1 MCGIEKIYSDSYE
14 AGKTKTGGFK
24 YESKII
30 FKGFYIGGHRSDHFF
45 VRQCDNPVCA
55 AAVFIKFDRFIGALR
70 NGYGMRVYSGY
81 FAVAHRRHC
90 SGPGQ

>member
-1 MCGIEKIYSDSYE
+1 M
-14 AGKTKTGGFK
+14 AGKKAINLLRKLVTKKTGGFK

-81 FAVAHRRHC
+81 FAVAP
-90 SGPGQ
+90 SAAL